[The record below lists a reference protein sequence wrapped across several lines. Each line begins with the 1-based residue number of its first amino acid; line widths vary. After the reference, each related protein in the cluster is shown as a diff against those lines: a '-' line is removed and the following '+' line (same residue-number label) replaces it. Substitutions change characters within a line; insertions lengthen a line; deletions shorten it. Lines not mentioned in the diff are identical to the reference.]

1 LRFEHPDRVPRD
13 LWASPEVLAHRKTDV
28 ERVLELYPSD
38 IAYADS
44 PYAESER
51 LRGKPTT
58 IGVCTDHWQKVWT
71 TQQSGAN
78 GERGKPPLI
87 VDWSGLESYPMPW
100 DLLEGADWA
109 RVNRSCAATDRFVLG
124 VSETRP
130 FEVMQLLRG
139 TTQLFLDLVYQPEEL
154 FRLRDRLHE
163 FMLRHITLWAQTDVD
178 GIVLFDDW
186 GSQHAMLIS
195 PKLWRAFFKPM
206 YRDYFQ
212 AIHSAGKHVFF
223 HSDGYIRPILDD
235 LVEIGVDALN
245 SQLFCMDIEEVG
257 RTFRGRLT
265 FWGEIDRQ
273 IILPLARGEWVRQ
286 AVRRV
291 RRALDDGRGG
301 VIAQCEFCHDVPK
314 ENVMA
319 IFEAWQEPR

>member
-1 LRFEHPDRVPRD
+1 
-13 LWASPEVLAHRKTDV
+13 
-28 ERVLELYPSD
+28 
-38 IAYADS
+38 
-44 PYAESER
+44 
-51 LRGKPTT
+51 
-58 IGVCTDHWQKVWT
+58 
-71 TQQSGAN
+71 
-78 GERGKPPLI
+78 
-87 VDWSGLESYPMPW
+87 MPW

-212 AIHSAGKHVFF
+212 LIHGAGKYVFF